1 MIYYY
6 IYYYLLG
13 IILVPGLILSIWAQT
28 KVTNN
33 FNKYNDLPSSNGLSA
48 NELARKLL
56 DGAGLSNVNIT
67 SCKGNLTDHFNPKTN
82 TVALSEAVYGRSS
95 ISALG
100 VMAHELGHVLQYK
113 DKYFWIRLKSFL
125 VPIINIFNF
134 FMWPLV
140 IIGIIIEAV
149 SYTKVG
155 YIFIII
161 GICIFALSTLISLIT
176 LPIELNASK
185 RAYTLLVKTNILTEE
200 EGEGVKKVLNA
211 AALTYVAGLV
221 TSILSLLRFV
231 IYIAAITRRD

>member
-1 MIYYY
+1 MIFYD

-13 IILVPGLILSIWAQT
+13 IILLPGIIMSIWAQA
-28 KVTNN
+28 KVVNN
-33 FNKYNDLPSSNGLSA
+33 FNKYNDLPSSNGLPA

-56 DGAGLSNVNIT
+56 DGAGLTNVKIT
-67 SCKGNLTDHFNPKTN
+67 SCKGSLTDHFNPKTN
-82 TVALSEAVYGRSS
+82 TVALSESVYDKSS

-113 DKYFWIRLKSFL
+113 DKYFLIRLKSFL
-125 VPIINIFNF
+125 VPVINIFNF

-140 IIGIIIEAV
+140 IIGVIIEAV
-149 SYTKVG
+149 SYTSVG

-161 GICIFALSTLISLIT
+161 GIAIFGLSTLLSLIT

-185 RAYTLLVKTNILTEE
+185 RAYTLLVKTGILTET
-200 EGEGVKKVLNA
+200 EGEGVKKVLNS
-211 AALTYVAGLV
+211 AALTYLAGLI

-231 IYIAAITRRD
+231 IYIMAITRKD